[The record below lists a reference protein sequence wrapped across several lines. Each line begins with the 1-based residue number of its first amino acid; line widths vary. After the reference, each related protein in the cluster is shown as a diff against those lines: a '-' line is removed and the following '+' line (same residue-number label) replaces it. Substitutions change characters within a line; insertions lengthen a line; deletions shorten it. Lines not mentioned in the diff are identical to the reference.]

1 VSIRLKVILIIL
13 AVVSVVT
20 ASAMGMSFYFIH
32 DTLTKTIENDI
43 SVIAEL
49 AEDLVSTEVKL
60 LKARAVAAAQRLA
73 LEPEENRLQA
83 MKDLLAADES
93 FTALSLFNADG
104 PVSAY
109 GEAPTPAALKDSVY
123 FKRAFAGETIIS
135 TTRQDPSGELVF
147 HICTPVQSMGMVLSV
162 TIPGLLFSDMLAPFK
177 IWETGTV
184 FILDG
189 DGTVLANERRSM
201 VLNRYNAIAAAKT
214 DPKAVS
220 SAEHTRHMIRG
231 GKGVGRYILFDSERL
246 AVYTPVTGSNAGW
259 VLGVSAPFS
268 ETPAAH
274 VGNLL
279 LLTALGF
286 LVAGSAT
293 AFFVSAQIA
302 RPFLIISKQNERLDA
317 LRESAKNASE
327 AKSNFLATMSHEMR
341 TPLTAVIGFS
351 ELMLFSPAGEE
362 ERRANLQKVHTA
374 GMTLLGIV
382 NDILDI
388 SKIEAGRLELIPEEY
403 DVASLINNLI
413 TVNLISIRDKPVRF
427 ELRIDEGLPDRLVGD
442 VLRVK
447 QLCNNLLGNACKYTR
462 EGRIELHVS
471 GEREGGDVWLT
482 VAVKDTGI
490 GIAAGD
496 IDRLFDKYMQLD
508 ARSNRRIEG
517 TGLGLAIAVNIAKM
531 MDGGITVESEYG
543 KGSTFTARIRQQFVT
558 DAPIGAEIVENLKQ
572 FHYIEKKFDLYARR
586 AIIRLPHAKVL
597 VVDDI
602 PANLD
607 VARGML
613 KPYAVQVDCA
623 GSGLQAIT
631 LIREEKVRYNAIFMD
646 HMMPDMDGVEAVRV
660 IREEIGTE
668 YAKNVPVIALTANA
682 VAGNEQMF
690 LRNGFQ
696 AFLSKP
702 IDLTRLDLVMKH
714 WIRDK
719 MPAADS
725 EEASQMSAEASEI
738 SAEASQISGEA
749 AEMSGEASEMPGERS
764 GGSGTERDLPSA
776 APEGESAARG
786 AAAGNPRRIA
796 APDADLAKAD
806 LGAGPARRIADLRQ
820 AGLDYARCL
829 ERFGGDEESALRA
842 LRSYFTGTPALLDGI
857 RAPSAQTLRDYTI
870 TVHGIKSSS
879 LGICAGPAGK
889 AAEELERAAEAGDL
903 AFIGARND
911 AFLKTLESL
920 LAALGALLRAVDEEK
935 RKPRKEEPDAAALRR
950 LREACAAYDMDGADK
965 AMAELERFSYERR
978 ADEIVWLRERVD
990 EADFTRIAE
999 RLAANAQ
1006 L

>member
-1 VSIRLKVILIIL
+1 MQLAELSVEGVWEEGKVAEVFPGGKAGGGAVSIRLKVILIIL
-13 AVVSVVT
+13 AVVSVIT

-60 LKARAVAAAQRLA
+60 LEARAVAAAQRLS
-73 LEPEENRLQA
+73 LEPEENRLQT
-83 MKDLLAADES
+83 MKELLAADES
-93 FTALSLFNADG
+93 FTALSLFNVDG

-109 GEAPTPAALKDSVY
+109 GSAPTPAALKDSVY
-123 FKRAFAGETIIS
+123 LKRAFAGETVIS

-147 HICTPVQSMGMVLSV
+147 HICTPVQPAETVLSV

-184 FILDG
+184 FILDA

-201 VLNRYNAIAAAKT
+201 VLNRYNSIAASKT
-214 DPKAVS
+214 DPTAAS
-220 SAEHTRHMIRG
+220 SAGYTRRMIRG
-231 GKGVGRYILFDSERL
+231 GKGVGRYTLFGSERL
-246 AVYTPVTGSNAGW
+246 AVYTPVTGSNTGW

-279 LLTALGF
+279 LLTTLGF
-286 LVAGSAT
+286 LAAGCAT

-302 RPFLIISKQNERLDA
+302 RPFLIISKQNEHLDA

-351 ELMLFSPAGEE
+351 ELMLFSPADEE

-427 ELRIDEGLPDRLVGD
+427 ELQIDESLPGRLIGD

-462 EGRIELHVS
+462 KGRIELHVS
-471 GEREGGDVWLT
+471 GEREGDDVWLT
-482 VAVKDTGI
+482 IAVKDTGI

-508 ARSNRRIEG
+508 AKSNRRIEG

-531 MDGGITVESEYG
+531 MDGRITVESEYG

-572 FHYIEKKFDLYARR
+572 FHYIEKKFDLYAHR
-586 AIIRLPHAKVL
+586 AIVRLPHARVL

-623 GSGLQAIT
+623 GGGLQAIT

-714 WIRDK
+714 WIRDR
-719 MPAADS
+719 MPAGD
-725 EEASQMSAEASEI
+725 
-738 SAEASQISGEA
+738 
-749 AEMSGEASEMPGERS
+749 SGEASEMSGEACAMSEERG
-764 GGSGTERDLPSA
+764 GGSGTERDLTA
-776 APEGESAARG
+776 VAVEGESG
-786 AAAGNPRRIA
+786 AA
-796 APDADLAKAD
+796 
-806 LGAGPARRIADLRQ
+806 AGPARRIADLRQ

-829 ERFGGDEESALRA
+829 ERFGGDEDSTLRA
-842 LRSYFTGTPALLDGI
+842 LRSYFTGTHALLDRI

-879 LGICAGPAGK
+879 LGICAGPAGE
-889 AAEELERAAEAGDL
+889 AAEELERAAKAGDL

-911 AFLKTLESL
+911 AFLKTLETL
-920 LAALGALLRAVDEEK
+920 LAALGALLHAVDEEK
-935 RKPRKEEPDAAALRR
+935 RKPRKEEPDAAALQR
-950 LREACAAYDMDGADK
+950 LREACAEYDMDGADK
-965 AMAELERFSYERR
+965 VMAELERFSYERR
-978 ADEIVWLRERVD
+978 ADEIAWLRERVD
-990 EADFTRIAE
+990 EADFARIAE
-999 RLAANAQ
+999 RLAANAR